1 MFSDKLRRL
10 PRTLAFRLTL
20 WYAGR
25 FTISSCAAF
34 FLFYLLIVAYIQERN
49 DQELLSQAGSLSTL
63 LAVKGVDAVKRVA
76 ILEAQAAG
84 VKKIFFRL
92 LYPSGDVFSSSN
104 MSYWQD
110 IGVGREAVAKLVGE
124 QTRVFETIRIPGR
137 KTRVRILYDVIGPGI
152 ILQLGQA
159 METHARFIEAFQR
172 IFVLTMAVLI
182 LLAGG
187 IGWFMA
193 RRALSGVADVTR
205 TARHISD
212 GALDKRVPQASRA
225 EEIDQLA
232 ATFNHMLDRI
242 QGLIGG
248 MREMSDNIA
257 HDLKSPLTRIRGLA
271 EVTLTT
277 AESLDDYQS
286 MAANTIE
293 ECDHLLD
300 MINTML
306 AISKAEAGVE
316 TLDLSEM
323 DLAAVVRDACEL
335 FQPSAEDKL
344 LSLVCEAPR
353 PCPLHGDVAK
363 IRRMIANLLDN
374 ALKYT
379 PPGGTVRVAVNGGGA
394 PEAILDVQ
402 DTG

>member
-1 MFSDKLRRL
+1 
-10 PRTLAFRLTL
+10 
-20 WYAGR
+20 
-25 FTISSCAAF
+25 
-34 FLFYLLIVAYIQERN
+34 
-49 DQELLSQAGSLSTL
+49 
-63 LAVKGVDAVKRVA
+63 
-76 ILEAQAAG
+76 
-84 VKKIFFRL
+84 
-92 LYPSGDVFSSSN
+92 
-104 MSYWQD
+104 
-110 IGVGREAVAKLVGE
+110 
-124 QTRVFETIRIPGR
+124 
-137 KTRVRILYDVIGPGI
+137 
-152 ILQLGQA
+152 

-172 IFVLTMAVLI
+172 IFVLTMMGLI

-212 GALDKRVPQASRA
+212 GALDRRVPQASRA

-232 ATFNHMLDRI
+232 GTFNHMLDRI

-277 AESLDDYQS
+277 GESLDDYQS
-286 MAANTIE
+286 MAANTVE
-293 ECDHLLD
+293 ECDRLLD
-300 MINTML
+300 QINTML
-306 AISKAEAGVE
+306 AISKAEGGVE

-323 DLAAVVRDACEL
+323 DLAALVRDACEL
-335 FQPSAEDKL
+335 FLPSAEDKRL
-344 LSLVCEAPR
+344 ALVCEAPV
-353 PCPLHGDVAK
+353 PCPLHGDASK

-379 PPGGTVRVAVNGGGA
+379 PAGGTVRVAVHGGGQA
-394 PEAILDVQ
+394 ETVLEVQ
-402 DTG
+402 DTGGGISAADLPHIFERFYRCDQSRSEMGAGLGLSLAATIARAHGGAIVAESQLGQGSRFTVRLPARPGDQ